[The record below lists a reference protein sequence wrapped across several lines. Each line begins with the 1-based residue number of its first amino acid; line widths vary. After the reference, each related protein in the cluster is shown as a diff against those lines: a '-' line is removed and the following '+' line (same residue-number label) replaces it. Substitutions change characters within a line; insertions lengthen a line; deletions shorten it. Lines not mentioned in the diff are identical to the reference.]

1 MKNVKKYRTIGI
13 TSRVEHKLSL
23 NGAIQMDKYK
33 NGQNIAAANEQ
44 NIRTDF
50 KESMTYGDYLHLDK
64 LLTAQDG
71 VSGHHDESL
80 FIIIHQV
87 SELWMKLILHE
98 LSAAI
103 RHIEADDLQPAF
115 KQLARVSRIQ
125 SQIIQG
131 WDVLSTLTPAEYL
144 EFRDDL
150 GNASGFQSYQYRMIE
165 FALGYKTKH
174 VLSIYEKDPVLHE
187 QLTEA
192 FHAPGLYDA
201 AIQKLA
207 RSGFKIDESVLSRDV
222 STVYEPNDSVREAWK
237 EIYRNVDEHWELYQL
252 AEKLVDI
259 EDWLQQWRFRH
270 MKTVERIIGFKQGTG
285 GSSGVNYLKKV
296 LDQYFF
302 PELWQ
307 IRTDV

>member
-1 MKNVKKYRTIGI
+1 MRKDWHRLKNQEWSFFMNNY
-13 TSRVEHKLSL
+13 
-23 NGAIQMDKYK
+23 M
-33 NGQNIAAANEQ
+33 NGQNIAAASEK

-50 KESMTYGDYLHLDK
+50 KESMTYGEYLHLDK

-71 VSGHHDESL
+71 TSGHHDETL

-98 LSAAI
+98 LRSAI
-103 RHIEADDLQPAF
+103 KHIDADDLQPAF
-115 KQLARVSRIQ
+115 KQLARVSKIQ

-131 WDVLSTLTPAEYL
+131 WDVLATMTPAEYM

-174 VLSIYEKDPVLHE
+174 VLKIYEKDEILHKE
-187 QLTEA
+187 LLEA
-192 FHAPGLYDA
+192 FQKPGLYDA
-201 AIQKLA
+201 TIQKLH
-207 RSGFKIDESVLSRDV
+207 RSGFAIDEDVLNRDV
-222 STVYEPNDSVREAWK
+222 TTVYESNQSVREAWK
-237 EIYRNVDEHWELYQL
+237 TVYREVEAHWELYQL

-302 PELWQ
+302 PELWE
-307 IRTDV
+307 IRTDI